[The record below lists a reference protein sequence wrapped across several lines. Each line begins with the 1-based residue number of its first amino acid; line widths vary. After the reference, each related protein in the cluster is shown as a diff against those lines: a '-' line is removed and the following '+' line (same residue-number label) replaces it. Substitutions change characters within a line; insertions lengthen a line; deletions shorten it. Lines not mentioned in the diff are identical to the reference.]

1 MQRTGLWVVVLR
13 IYVAAVLFQPYHDL
27 EAGDN
32 QSLNFEWRGGESNPG
47 PLVPQAKG
55 LISTLCKYQN
65 DLATTGLRNGSF
77 LANKPI

>member
-1 MQRTGLWVVVLR
+1 MLLSYRVKRSTEDGIHELGNDDMQN
-13 IYVAAVLFQPYHDL
+13 
-27 EAGDN
+27 DN
-32 QSLNFEWRGGESNPG
+32 EDVRSY
-47 PLVPQAKG
+47 

>member
-1 MQRTGLWVVVLR
+1 MHCIYSMYKIWLNR
-13 IYVAAVLFQPYHDL
+13 IYVENDGHSVHLP
-27 EAGDN
+27 
-32 QSLNFEWRGGESNPG
+32 SLQLRTLGIQ
-47 PLVPQAKG
+47 VCKY